1 MHAKPLSD
9 TSIDERTT
17 RAYRVAQWATGTIGA
32 RALRAIIE
40 HPHMTLAGV
49 YVHGPEKVGRD
60 AGELCG
66 TESTGIPATASI
78 EEILELGPD
87 CVLYMPNALNL
98 DELCRLLTAG
108 INVVTTCGAFHYPA
122 SMDTDVRTRVQT
134 ACELGGTSVHST
146 GSSPGFITE
155 AVPLVLTSI
164 QRQLNALT
172 IDEYAGLSQ
181 RNSPELLFDL
191 MGFGRPAGPFEQFR
205 ADYLRS
211 SFGPSLRLVADAI
224 GLPLDSVEASGELAM
239 ASRETLIAAGTLA
252 AGTVAAQRITISGI
266 RAGRPLIRSGRRGTA
281 LPTWIPHGMSARQ
294 VGTCR
299 STATHRWKSLFGCPS
314 PWTAWRRCRRLT
326 PLTGRSMR
334 CLMSARRHRAF
345 TRRWTFPR
353 SSRRSGE
360 RQVLLSGEYKLPKT
374 SFVLTPARGR
384 CHSCETKW
392 RHVSYEA
399 LIRREAA
406 P

>member
-9 TSIDERTT
+9 TSIDERAT
-17 RAYRVAQWATGTIGA
+17 RAYRVAQWATGAIGA

-66 TESTGIPATASI
+66 TESTDIPATASI

-172 IDEYAGLSQ
+172 IDEYADLSQ

-252 AGTVAAQRITISGI
+252 AGTVAAQRITIFGI
-266 RAGRPLIRSGRRGTA
+266 RAGRPLIQFRATWYCTADLDPAWDVRETGWHVSVDGDAPLEVTLRMPVPLDRMAAVSPAYTANRAVNAVPYVCAAAPGIHSTLDLPQIVTA
-281 LPTWIPHGMSARQ
+281 LG
-294 VGTCR
+294 
-299 STATHRWKSLFGCPS
+299 
-314 PWTAWRRCRRLT
+314 
-326 PLTGRSMR
+326 
-334 CLMSARRHRAF
+334 
-345 TRRWTFPR
+345 
-353 SSRRSGE
+353 
-360 RQVLLSGEYKLPKT
+360 
-374 SFVLTPARGR
+374 
-384 CHSCETKW
+384 
-392 RHVSYEA
+392 
-399 LIRREAA
+399 
-406 P
+406 